1 MDQKKP
7 DLNQMLLQNL
17 MRSVVRVVRALLAMA
32 PYLRA
37 LGAQVV
43 EVGLYF
49 SLVEVL
55 VSDSLILRE
64 GSLFV
69 M

>member
-17 MRSVVRVVRALLAMA
+17 MRSVVRVARALLAMA

>member
-1 MDQKKP
+1 MDQKEP

-17 MRSVVRVVRALLAMA
+17 MQSVARVVRALLVMA

-43 EVGLYF
+43 AVGLYF

-55 VSDSLILRE
+55 VSDSLILWE
-64 GSLFV
+64 GTLFV